1 MFNLFV
7 ISNEFIY
14 ADCLSAAQEVIFSDG
29 MKLVFKRHI
38 DWWDA
43 EFSFALYN
51 ADELCVARYSVDGA
65 VNQITHEYAV
75 RQAMAVFHTY
85 WKYIE
90 LAHI

>member
-1 MFNLFV
+1 MFDLFV
-7 ISNEFIY
+7 ISKEFIY

-29 MKLVFKRHI
+29 MKLVFWHHI

-65 VNQITHEYAV
+65 ADQITRECAV
-75 RQAMAVFHTY
+75 RQAMTVFHTF

-90 LAHI
+90 LANI